1 MRLMSLDLEQIR
13 LHSWMTTPARFEV
26 VSLVT
31 AAFSGLGHLIRGVT
45 LSGAIAGAMICF
57 VLFASAGPGGFV
69 VLLTLFIATWITT
82 RLGRS
87 RKQRLGTAERREGRT
102 GSQVLANLGVAAVC
116 GMAHALGG
124 EPVWLLAM
132 TAALAE
138 AASDTV
144 SSEAGQAFSD
154 QSRLLTTFETV
165 PAGTDGGITL
175 AGTLAGIGAALVI
188 SAVCTWTGILPARWR
203 WVAAAAGA
211 LGMLADSLMGALL
224 ERRGWLTND
233 VVNFAG
239 TLIAAGLAAE
249 YLALFP

>member
-1 MRLMSLDLEQIR
+1 MQLMSFDLGQIR
-13 LHSWMTTPARFEV
+13 LHCWMTTPVRFGV
-26 VSLVT
+26 VLVVT
-31 AAFSGLGHLIRGVT
+31 AAFSGLGHLIHGVT
-45 LSGAIAGAMICF
+45 LSGAMVGAMICF

-69 VLLTLFIATWITT
+69 VLLTLFIVTWIAT

-102 GSQVLANLGVAAVC
+102 GSQVLANLGVAAIC
-116 GMAHALGG
+116 GMAHAFRGD
-124 EPVWLLAM
+124 PVWLLAM

-175 AGTLAGIGAALVI
+175 AGTIAGTGAALVI
-188 SAVCTWTGILPARWR
+188 SAVCIWTGILPARWR
-203 WVAAAAGA
+203 WIAAAAGA

-233 VVNFAG
+233 TVNFAG